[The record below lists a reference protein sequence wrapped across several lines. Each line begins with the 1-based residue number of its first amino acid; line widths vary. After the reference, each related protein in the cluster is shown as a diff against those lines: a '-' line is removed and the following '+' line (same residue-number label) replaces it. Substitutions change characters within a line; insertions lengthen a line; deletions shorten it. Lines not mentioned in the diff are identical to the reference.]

1 MFPPNRIV
9 CLTEETVETLYL
21 LGEQGRIVGI
31 SGYVVRP
38 PQARREKPRVSAF
51 TSANIDKI
59 LALKPDLVLTF
70 SDLQA
75 DIAMDLIRR
84 GLDVHAFNQRT
95 VAEILDMIR
104 TLGAMVDASE
114 RARQLVGTFETR
126 LAEVRSRAE
135 RLPKRPRVFFEEWD
149 DPLISGI
156 GWVSELVEIAGGV
169 DIFVDRRNQSAARDR
184 VVTAEEVVARE
195 PDLII
200 GSWCGKKFRPERV
213 ATRAGFD
220 RLPAVQHQDLY
231 EIKSSLIL
239 QPGPAALTD
248 GLAELEKI
256 IRRWAGLLACKPLLS
271 EKLAHQPQRRP
282 AVAATLDQH
291 VKDLA
296 FVIDGTPEVHPLA
309 GDPDNHLI

>member
-1 MFPPNRIV
+1 MFPPGRIV

-21 LGEQGRIVGI
+21 LGEQDRIVGI

-51 TSANIDKI
+51 ISANIDKI

-75 DIAMDLIRR
+75 DIVADLIRR
-84 GLDVHAFNQRT
+84 GLNVHAFNQRT
-95 VAEILDMIR
+95 IAGILDMIR
-104 TLGAMVDASE
+104 MLGTMVGASE
-114 RARQLVGTFETR
+114 RAEQLVTDFEAGLDTAR
-126 LAEVRSRAE
+126 KRVECLS
-135 RLPKRPRVFFEEWD
+135 KRPRVFFEEWD
-149 DPLISGI
+149 DPLIAGI
-156 GWVSELVEIAGGV
+156 GWVSELVEIAGGI
-169 DIFVDRRNQSAARDR
+169 DTFADRRNKGAAKDR
-184 VVTAEEVVARE
+184 IVTPEEVIARE

-220 RLPAVQHQDLY
+220 GIPAVQHQDLY

-248 GLAELEKI
+248 GLAELQRI
-256 IRRWAGLLACKPLLS
+256 IERWATRS
-271 EKLAHQPQRRP
+271 
-282 AVAATLDQH
+282 
-291 VKDLA
+291 
-296 FVIDGTPEVHPLA
+296 
-309 GDPDNHLI
+309 

>member
-1 MFPPNRIV
+1 MFPPARIV

-21 LGEQGRIVGI
+21 LGEQDRIVGI
-31 SGYVVRP
+31 SGYVMRP

-75 DIAMDLIRR
+75 DIAADLIRR
-84 GLDVHAFNQRT
+84 GLDVHAFNQRS
-95 VAEILDMIR
+95 VAGILDMIR
-104 TLGAMVDASE
+104 TVGAMVDANEQAQRLVSE
-114 RARQLVGTFETR
+114 LEMG
-126 LAEVRSRAE
+126 LAEVRERAR
-135 RLPKRPRVFFEEWD
+135 RLPMRPRVFFEEWD

-156 GWVSELVEIAGGV
+156 GWVSELVDIAGGI
-169 DIFVDRRNQSAARDR
+169 DIFADHAGRGAAKDR
-184 VVTAEEVVARE
+184 VVRIDEVVAQE

-213 ATRAGFD
+213 MARPGFD
-220 RLPAVQHQDLY
+220 RTPAVQHQDVY

-248 GLAELEKI
+248 GLAALEKI
-256 IRRWAGLLACKPLLS
+256 FCQWAGL
-271 EKLAHQPQRRP
+271 R
-282 AVAATLDQH
+282 
-291 VKDLA
+291 
-296 FVIDGTPEVHPLA
+296 
-309 GDPDNHLI
+309 